1 MFCLDPACSGLI
13 LVGYLVLMQTTQP
26 TQGPDQTEHTV
37 IPLIQHSLLNNLQME
52 LSVMTGLSHSSVCVC
67 VCVLGYYSAVHMNN
81 SKKWKT
87 VTSAPWETENETKPE
102 RSVSF
107 WQQDARNCDRGP
119 LRPFRAVFAVK
130 RCDLIWQVWG
140 PRGIFLKQAEDDD
153 TAGGRV
159 ETLGAVAFASARNA
173 RRRDDRN

>member
-67 VCVLGYYSAVHMNN
+67 VCVCVCAGLLL
-81 SKKWKT
+81 
-87 VTSAPWETENETKPE
+87 
-102 RSVSF
+102 RSTHE
-107 WQQDARNCDRGP
+107 QQQEMKDCDLCP
-119 LRPFRAVFAVK
+119 LRDWKWDEAWKIGLVLTT
-130 RCDLIWQVWG
+130 RCTKLR
-140 PRGIFLKQAEDDD
+140 PR
-153 TAGGRV
+153 
-159 ETLGAVAFASARNA
+159 AFASI
-173 RRRDDRN
+173 